1 MGTPKALLPLKDE
14 TFASRLVR
22 VLGVVAQPIILTTGA
37 HPEISAPG
45 AQIIHNPDWREGQLT
60 SLQAGFRALGSEIPA
75 AFFCPV
81 DCPLFT
87 EQTVLLLWEKF
98 QETNALFVIPRKK
111 DKRGHPVLAS
121 RKMIDEICA
130 LPPFGKARD
139 VVHAYVNQTVYVD
152 VEDEGIFADIDTP
165 EDYEALRRH
174 A

>member
-1 MGTPKALLPLKDE
+1 MGTPKALLSLNNE

-22 VLGVVAQPIILTTGA
+22 VLGIVAQPVILVTGA
-37 HPEISAPG
+37 HPGISVPG
-45 AQIIHNPDWREGQLT
+45 AQMIHNPDWQEGQLT
-60 SLQAGFRALGSEIPA
+60 SLQTGLRALGPEIPA

-87 EQTVLLLWEKF
+87 EQTVRLLWEKF
-98 QETNALFVIPRKK
+98 EEKNSPFIIPRKK

-121 RKMIDEICA
+121 RKMMDEICA
-130 LPPFGKARD
+130 LPPSGQARD
-139 VVHAYVNQTVYVD
+139 VVHAYVDQTIYID

-174 A
+174 P